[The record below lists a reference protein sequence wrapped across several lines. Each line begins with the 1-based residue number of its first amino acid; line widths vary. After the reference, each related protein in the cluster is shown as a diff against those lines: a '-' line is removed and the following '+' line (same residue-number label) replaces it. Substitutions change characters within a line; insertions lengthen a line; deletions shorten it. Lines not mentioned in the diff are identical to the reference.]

1 MRIEIDTLTTYH
13 SNNDILMTK
22 TGGRGKREEGRGK
35 REERRGKREER
46 RGKREEGREKREE
59 RKDQHRSTS
68 GQNEKEGTIPSAT
81 ATVAQN
87 IVVALGAV

>member
-35 REERRGKREER
+35 REEGRGKRSASKHKRAERER
-46 RGKREEGREKREE
+46 RDNSVGDGDGSSEHSRRAGGGLE
-59 RKDQHRSTS
+59 T
-68 GQNEKEGTIPSAT
+68 
-81 ATVAQN
+81 
-87 IVVALGAV
+87 

>member
-35 REERRGKREER
+35 REEGRGKREET
-46 RGKREEGREKREE
+46 REKRSASKHKRAE
-59 RKDQHRSTS
+59 RERRDNSVGDGDGSSEHSRRAGGGLET
-68 GQNEKEGTIPSAT
+68 
-81 ATVAQN
+81 
-87 IVVALGAV
+87 

>member
-35 REERRGKREER
+35 REERRGKREEG
-46 RGKREEGREKREE
+46 RGKREERREKRSASKHKRAE
-59 RKDQHRSTS
+59 RERRDNSVGDGDGSSEHSRRAGGGLET
-68 GQNEKEGTIPSAT
+68 
-81 ATVAQN
+81 
-87 IVVALGAV
+87 